1 MKKLA
6 FVFPGQ
12 GSQKLGM
19 LRELANEFAEVE
31 QTFAEA
37 SEIIGIDLWQLSQDG
52 PEDRLNQ
59 TCYTQP
65 ALLAGS
71 IAVWRI
77 YELLKLPKPI
87 LLAGHS
93 LGEYSALV
101 CAESIKFTDGIKLV
115 HERGLF
121 MQEAVQPGV
130 GAMAAILGLSSE
142 QVIEVC
148 EQASENNSLVST
160 ANLNSPEQTVI
171 AGHKEAV
178 LRAEKLAIIMGA
190 KKVIMLPVS
199 VPSHCALM
207 KPAAE
212 KLKKSLDAIEIISP
226 KIPVIN
232 NAYVKIETDPTKIR
246 AALVDQLTQPVRW
259 VETILSMERAGITD
273 IAECGVGRV
282 LQGLNK
288 RIAPNIN
295 GLSLQTLER

>member
-19 LRELANEFAEVE
+19 LSELANEFAEVE
-31 QTFAEA
+31 QTFAQA
-37 SEIIGIDLWQLSQDG
+37 SEVLGLDLWALSQTDQ
-52 PEDRLNQ
+52 ERLNQ

-65 ALLAGS
+65 ALLAAS
-71 IAVWRI
+71 VAVWRVN
-77 YELLKLPKPI
+77 ELLHRPMPI

-101 CAESIKFTDGIKLV
+101 CAESIGFADGIKLV

-142 QVIEVC
+142 QVIELC
-148 EQASENNSLVST
+148 AQASENNSLVSA

-178 LRAEKLAIIMGA
+178 LRAEKLAVAMGA
-190 KKVIMLPVS
+190 KRVIMLPVS

-212 KLKKSLDAIEIISP
+212 KLKKSLGSVNITTP

-232 NAYVKIETDPTKIR
+232 NAYVKIETDPTHIR
-246 AALVDQLTQPVRW
+246 AALVDQLTKPVRW
-259 VETILSMERAGITD
+259 VETIFGMESAGVTD
-273 IAECGVGRV
+273 IGECGVGRV
-282 LQGLNK
+282 LLGLNK
-288 RIAPNIN
+288 RIAPSIN
-295 GLSLQTLER
+295 GFSLETMEK